1 MLRPLPFRL
10 EALIIAN
17 FVAATVV
24 SLEAMLGV
32 AAYGVFAP
40 NAASNGLSLLIGS
53 AISLGLLAAATGFI
67 IALPAYLAG
76 LIVVGIPTWWALHR
90 TRREGPLIFIAVA
103 ALESVAGGA
112 FVALLVAPEA
122 LPLTPLLALPG
133 GVAGWTIRLSG
144 YERITPRP
152 PRARP

>member
-17 FVAATVV
+17 FVAAAVV
-24 SLEAMLGV
+24 GLEAMLGV
-32 AAYGVFAP
+32 AAYGVFVS

-53 AISLGLLAAATGFI
+53 AISLGLLAAAMSFI

-90 TRREGPLIFIAVA
+90 ARRERALIFMAVA
-103 ALESVAGGA
+103 ALESVVGGA

-122 LPLTPLLALPG
+122 LPLTPLIALPG
-133 GVAGWTIRLSG
+133 WIAGWAIWLSG
-144 YERITPRP
+144 YERVRPRP
-152 PRARP
+152 PRVRP

>member
-17 FVAATVV
+17 FVAAAVV
-24 SLEAMLGV
+24 GLEAMLGV

-40 NAASNGLSLLIGS
+40 DAASNGLSLLIGS
-53 AISLGLLAAATGFI
+53 AISLGLLAAAMGFI

-76 LIVVGIPTWWALHR
+76 LIFVGIPTWWALHR
-90 TRREGPLIFIAVA
+90 ARREGALIFMTVA
-103 ALESVAGGA
+103 ALESVVGGA
-112 FVALLVAPEA
+112 FFALLVAPEA

-133 GVAGWTIRLSG
+133 GSAGWAIWLSG
-144 YERITPRP
+144 YERVRPRP
-152 PRARP
+152 PHARP